1 MNEMNNMITDRQKK
15 ERELEDDLVNLSSR
29 KSKRIMTMTVIECGV
44 IILSGIYQIFALR
57 KILIEKNLY

>member
-1 MNEMNNMITDRQKK
+1 MNNMITDRQKK